1 MQNCHPAGSPHQ
13 SWKNKLPKENIREHW
28 HPKTKGMDHIHVH
41 HLCIWGKLW
50 REVVNSRAYCRNTT
64 LPCLTQD
71 VHRSYLVTIIYCMSP
86 ELSKHPSHCRFND
99 CHFAATKNPLCRTPH
114 TKFPHCAFSRFCAPP
129 LAGVAPPF
137 CRQRINTWRGLKVSH
152 VIRVHPF
159 SGLGISKLV
168 PQHIST
174 FSISFNLKGA
184 TMQTTAL
191 RMT

>member
-1 MQNCHPAGSPHQ
+1 MG
-13 SWKNKLPKENIREHW
+13 
-28 HPKTKGMDHIHVH
+28 HIHVH

-71 VHRSYLVTIIYCMSP
+71 VHRSYLVTIIYCTV
-86 ELSKHPSHCRFND
+86 
-99 CHFAATKNPLCRTPH
+99 CHQNFLNIHHTVDSMIGTLQPRRTPH

-159 SGLGISKLV
+159 SGLCISKLV

-174 FSISFNLKGA
+174 FSISFNLKGV